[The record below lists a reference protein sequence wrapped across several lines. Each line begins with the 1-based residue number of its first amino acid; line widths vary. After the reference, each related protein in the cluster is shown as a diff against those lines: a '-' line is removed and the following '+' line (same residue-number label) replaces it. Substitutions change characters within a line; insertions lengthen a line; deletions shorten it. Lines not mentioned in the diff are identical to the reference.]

1 MKKVIISFFVL
12 FFALPP
18 IVAPFI
24 GAYFFWVLG
33 KYILVVLLIIF
44 GILYFLNILDARR
57 DVPRH
62 SVDLINFAKYGTPI
76 KVKRWMFYYNFDSVI
91 KKIRES
97 DILTPLKLSDRIIEI
112 YLDIQKL
119 ARELESSFE
128 DIKVSL
134 EQISSSVSQISRA
147 FSDVVSSN
155 MSKIYSSWIEN
166 KVRVEEGL
174 GFLENNIVLF
184 EDMGLRFSNLVKS
197 LEGSEGSVKRLINSS
212 KELRDFGKFI
222 SILSYQV
229 SLESVKYRSPNILK
243 MVDEMRALAE
253 NTRNITLRSLEN
265 LEELD
270 NFLVE
275 NLNKLQQI
283 GFDEVVRG
291 AREIG
296 YRFSEIEDSVNMIA
310 QNAGIVSRTI
320 EEASSSLTEIS
331 LAAEEINV
339 ALKDLM
345 GDVNTIR
352 KTADDLN
359 YVIENLKRMF
369 SISKAEYRRDS
380 WVIWLYGAFLILF
393 SILLILGGYI
403 LWKEGLKVPSFI
415 LYFGGVQNLI
425 AVVLLRLTAE
435 RYILSVLQDKGG
447 FEVVSAYVPLE
458 ATKEYIRRE
467 FYEKPKKEIEILI
480 LGLNSLMD
488 KLRETFVSIKEIGSQ
503 ISQIST
509 AVKQM
514 SRSFE
519 DILKPSMDELAKF
532 SENALRSSKNGYQI
546 TLGNTKDFENKMEI
560 LGRIILDLERVSD
573 MAKQLSENVESLS
586 KAIQK
591 INIISIN
598 ATVEAYKIGEGGPFE
613 VVSRE
618 IRVLSEKSNL
628 IIDDIV
634 KGMNEVKNRIDEI
647 MKERDWWEGN
657 MEGVRSR
664 ARSIVDVFGDV
675 SERIERNDEMLRE
688 IVQALYESAS
698 AVKETYVSLDNI
710 DKAIIKMSE
719 TFQKIREKTS
729 EILDEVKELYAKA

>member
-1 MKKVIISFFVL
+1 MKKAIILLFAFFFVL
-12 FFALPP
+12 PT
-18 IVAPFI
+18 IIAPFI
-24 GAYFFWVLG
+24 GAYFFLVLG
-33 KYILVVLLIIF
+33 KYIFAALLIIL
-44 GILYFLNILDARR
+44 GILFLLNILDGRR

-62 SVDLINFAKYGTPI
+62 AVDLINFAKYGTPI
-76 KVKRWMFYYNFDSVI
+76 KVKRWMFYYNFDRVI

-97 DILTPLKLSDRIIEI
+97 NILTPLEFSDRI

-119 ARELESSFE
+119 SRELESSFE
-128 DIKVSL
+128 DIRVSL
-134 EQISSSVSQISRA
+134 EQISSSASQISRA
-147 FSDVVSSN
+147 FSEVVSSN
-155 MSKIYSSWIEN
+155 MSKIYSSWMEN
-166 KVRVEEGL
+166 RVRVEEGL
-174 GFLENNIVLF
+174 GFLENNFVLF
-184 EDMGLRFSNLVKS
+184 EDMGLRFNNLVKS
-197 LEGSEGSVKRLINSS
+197 LESSENSVKRLINSS

-229 SLESVKYRSPNILK
+229 SLESVKYRSSNILK

-275 NLNKLQQI
+275 NLSKLQQI
-283 GFDEVVRG
+283 GFDDVVNG

-296 YRFSEIEDSVNMIA
+296 YRFSEIESSVNMIA

-331 LAAEEINV
+331 LAVEEINV

-359 YVIENLKRMF
+359 DTIENLKRMF
-369 SISKAEYRRDS
+369 SVSKAEYRGNS
-380 WVIWLYGAFLILF
+380 WVIWSYGAFLILF
-393 SILLILGGYI
+393 SALLILGGYI
-403 LWKEGLKVPSFI
+403 LWNEDLKVPSFI
-415 LYFGGVQNLI
+415 LYLGGVQNLI
-425 AVVLLRLTAE
+425 NTALLM
-435 RYILSVLQDKGG
+435 LSVESYVLSILQGKGG

-458 ATKEYIRRE
+458 STKEYIRRE

-480 LGLNSLMD
+480 LGLSSLMD

-509 AVKQM
+509 AVRQM

-532 SENALRSSKNGYQI
+532 SENALRSSKNGYQT
-546 TLGNTKDFENKMEI
+546 TLENTKDFENKMEM

-573 MAKQLSENVESLS
+573 MAKELSENVESLS

-598 ATVEAYKIGEGGPFE
+598 ATVEAYKIGEEGPFE

-618 IRVLSEKSNL
+618 IRTLSEKSNL

-634 KGMNEVKNRIDEI
+634 KGMKDVKSRIEEI
-647 MKERDWWEGN
+647 MKERDWWEEN
-657 MEGVRSR
+657 MEGVRNR
-664 ARSIVDVFGDV
+664 AKGIVDVFGDV
-675 SERIERNDEMLRE
+675 SERIERSDEMLRD

-698 AVKETYVSLDNI
+698 AVKETYVSLENI
-710 DKAIIKMSE
+710 DKSIMKMSE
-719 TFQKIREKTS
+719 TFQKIRENTS
-729 EILDEVKELYAKA
+729 EILEEVKELYAKA